1 MRLTE
6 SESQNEKSFKFDDN
20 HDVSSISSQEDRV
33 ILFGS
38 RQIGDVRR
46 GYIYQMCHN
55 DPGTKESG
63 NSFSQIGNGIINTI
77 DFTKRVSGFFT
88 RKKGGSWQFDFIFIG
103 FIQSPKRQFT

>member
-20 HDVSSISSQEDRV
+20 HDFYSISSQEDRV

-77 DFTKRVSGFFT
+77 DFTGFLFT
-88 RKKGGSWQFDFIFIG
+88 RKKGDNLILSLLVLY
-103 FIQSPKRQFT
+103 SLLNANLHNR

>member
-20 HDVSSISSQEDRV
+20 HDFYSISSQEDRV

-88 RKKGGSWQFDFIFIG
+88 RKKGDS
-103 FIQSPKRQFT
+103 